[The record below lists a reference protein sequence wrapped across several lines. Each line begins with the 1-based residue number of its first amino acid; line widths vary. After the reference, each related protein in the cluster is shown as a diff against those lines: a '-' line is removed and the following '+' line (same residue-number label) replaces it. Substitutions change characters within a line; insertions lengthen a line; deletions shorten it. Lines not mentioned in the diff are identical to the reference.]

1 MAAEK
6 KTAVTHLFRVIIDK
20 PIWGLIGDSCE
31 VGVVSLTVGTDQL
44 TWPSMCHF
52 TWKYSLHDSNQT
64 SLAAW
69 QTEKT
74 KRQVLAL
81 LHSRVPK

>member
-31 VGVVSLTVGTDQL
+31 VGVVSLTVGTDQHL
-44 TWPSMCHF
+44 AINV
-52 TWKYSLHDSNQT
+52 SLH
-64 SLAAW
+64 LEIFIA
-69 QTEKT
+69 
-74 KRQVLAL
+74 
-81 LHSRVPK
+81 